1 MSRQL
6 ITCHGCGA
14 VNNVPEGKSGQPV
27 CGRCGMDLPVPDIP
41 KIKSSVSGKR
51 MLGFL
56 IAGIVGIGIFT
67 YAGVWD
73 SPLVERP
80 EVSASQDIPENPPK
94 RPPKLVLQPVDAEP
108 VFAEPPVSISTG
120 VILPLQSPGLAPLLV
135 KASPDAH
142 HYVKLY
148 SPDGEELMSMFI
160 EAGESFEVDVPL
172 GTYDLKLA
180 FGDVWYGTEHLF
192 GPDTGYE
199 KLTDPLVFGVSD
211 GYYDGHKIY
220 FQKIR
225 GGNLD
230 TETISADEF

>member
-73 SPLVERP
+73 SPPAERP

-120 VILPLQSPGLAPLLV
+120 VILPLQSPGLAPLLME
-135 KASPDAH
+135 SNPDEH
-142 HYVKLY
+142 YYVKLY
-148 SPDGEELMSMFI
+148 SLDGKELMSMFVK
-160 EAGESFEVDVPL
+160 AGESLKVYVPL
-172 GTYDLKLA
+172 GAYKMKTA
-180 FGDVWYGTEHLF
+180 SGEIWYGPQHRF
-192 GPDTGYE
+192 GPDLGVA
-199 KLTDPLVFGVSD
+199 LNLLCLGDPGTFFPRG
-211 GYYDGHKIY
+211 
-220 FQKIR
+220 R
-225 GGNLD
+225 GGWKERLFR
-230 TETISADEF
+230 E